1 MATIFA
7 SDMQWSSAN
16 LNLHISAGSKIR
28 LGGGNSLILL
38 YCGLSKKF
46 LLITQV
52 VFFVEPIKNLISNMF
67 KTTSRFPLE
76 QAG

>member
-7 SDMQWSSAN
+7 NDMQWSSAN

-28 LGGGNSLILL
+28 LVGENSLILL
-38 YCGLSKKF
+38 HSGSSKEI

-52 VFFVEPIKNLISNMF
+52 VFF
-67 KTTSRFPLE
+67 
-76 QAG
+76 